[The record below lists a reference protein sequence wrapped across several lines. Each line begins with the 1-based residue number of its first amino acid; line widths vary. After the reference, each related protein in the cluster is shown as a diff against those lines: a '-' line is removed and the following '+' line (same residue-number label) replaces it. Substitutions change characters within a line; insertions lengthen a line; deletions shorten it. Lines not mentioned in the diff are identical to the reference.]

1 MKPLVKSRL
10 VWVLAAVVAAQ
21 LALYLR
27 RYLPAE
33 QAALLSDELVATLCA
48 ALGISGIGLRAAD
61 KRRART
67 AGAIVNAKAAK
78 AAAKVGAGL
87 ALALLCGCSSAVT
100 CPTPIRIDAERDTPT
115 GAPMVAIRCNGS
127 VLWRQPCPDPEVTNG
142 RLLCGGADAGVALP
156 LEVTRG

>member
-67 AGAIVNAKAAK
+67 VGAIVNAKTAK

-87 ALALLCGCSSAVT
+87 ALALLCGCGPAWQLCEVDLSNHPVKPRPAASARVRCSRTVLCDVAEGAT
-100 CPTPIRIDAERDTPT
+100 CDGEVLAK
-115 GAPMVAIRCNGS
+115 GAK
-127 VLWRQPCPDPEVTNG
+127 
-142 RLLCGGADAGVALP
+142 
-156 LEVTRG
+156 

>member
-48 ALGISGIGLRAAD
+48 ALGIGGIGLRVQD

-67 AGAIVNAKAAK
+67 AGEIVGAKAKKAGK
-78 AAAKVGAGL
+78 AAALMLLLAGCSPTWQVCEVDLSNHPTKPRPAAQATVRCSRTVLCDVAEGARCDGK
-87 ALALLCGCSSAVT
+87 ALA
-100 CPTPIRIDAERDTPT
+100 
-115 GAPMVAIRCNGS
+115 
-127 VLWRQPCPDPEVTNG
+127 EVG
-142 RLLCGGADAGVALP
+142 K
-156 LEVTRG
+156 

>member
-48 ALGISGIGLRAAD
+48 ALGIGGIGLRVQD
-61 KRRART
+61 KRRARS
-67 AGAIVNAKAAK
+67 AGDMVNAKAAK
-78 AAAKVGAGL
+78 AAGKLGVGL
-87 ALALLCGCSSAVT
+87 ALAMLSACGPTWQLCEVDLNDHPVKPRPAASARVRCSRTVLCDVAEGAT
-100 CPTPIRIDAERDTPT
+100 CDGKKLVE
-115 GAPMVAIRCNGS
+115 VAK
-127 VLWRQPCPDPEVTNG
+127 
-142 RLLCGGADAGVALP
+142 
-156 LEVTRG
+156 

>member
-48 ALGISGIGLRAAD
+48 ALGIGGIGLRVQD

-67 AGAIVNAKAAK
+67 AGAIVDAKAAK
-78 AAAKVGAGL
+78 AAAKLGLLLLAGCSPTWQLCEVDLSNHPTKPRPAAQATVRCSRTVLCDVAEGARCDGK
-87 ALALLCGCSSAVT
+87 ALA
-100 CPTPIRIDAERDTPT
+100 
-115 GAPMVAIRCNGS
+115 
-127 VLWRQPCPDPEVTNG
+127 EVG
-142 RLLCGGADAGVALP
+142 K
-156 LEVTRG
+156 

>member
-1 MKPLVKSRL
+1 MKPIAKSRL

-48 ALGISGIGLRAAD
+48 ALGLGGIGLRVQD

-67 AGAIVNAKAAK
+67 AGDLVNAKAAK
-78 AAAKVGAGL
+78 AAAKLGL
-87 ALALLCGCSSAVT
+87 LLLCGCGPQWQLCEVDLSNHPVKPRPAASARVRCSRTVLCDVAEGAT
-100 CPTPIRIDAERDTPT
+100 CDGEVLAK
-115 GAPMVAIRCNGS
+115 GAK
-127 VLWRQPCPDPEVTNG
+127 
-142 RLLCGGADAGVALP
+142 
-156 LEVTRG
+156 

>member
-67 AGAIVNAKAAK
+67 AGAIVDAKAAK
-78 AAAKVGAGL
+78 AAAKVGVGL
-87 ALALLCGCSSAVT
+87 ALAMLSACGPTWQLCEVDLSNHPVKPRPAASARVRCSRTVL
-100 CPTPIRIDAERDTPT
+100 CDVAE
-115 GAPMVAIRCNGS
+115 GAKCDGE
-127 VLWRQPCPDPEVTNG
+127 VLAK
-142 RLLCGGADAGVALP
+142 GAK
-156 LEVTRG
+156 

>member
-48 ALGISGIGLRAAD
+48 ALGIGGIGLRVQD
-61 KRRART
+61 KKRART
-67 AGAIVNAKAAK
+67 AGDLVNAKAAK
-78 AAAKVGAGL
+78 AASKLGVGM
-87 ALALLCGCSSAVT
+87 ALALFCGCG
-100 CPTPIRIDAERDTPT
+100 PTWQLCEVDLSNHPTKPRPAAQATVRCSRTVLCDVAE
-115 GAPMVAIRCNGS
+115 GARCDGKA
-127 VLWRQPCPDPEVTNG
+127 LAEVG
-142 RLLCGGADAGVALP
+142 R
-156 LEVTRG
+156 

>member
-10 VWVLAAVVAAQ
+10 VWILAAVVAAQ
-21 LALYLR
+21 LGLYLR

-67 AGAIVNAKAAK
+67 AGAIVDAKAAK
-78 AAAKVGAGL
+78 AAAKLGAGL
-87 ALALLCGCSSAVT
+87 ALALLCGCDRSA
-100 CPTPIRIDAERDTPT
+100 E
-115 GAPMVAIRCNGS
+115 
-127 VLWRQPCPDPEVTNG
+127 
-142 RLLCGGADAGVALP
+142 ADAAFATEGRCGETVIRTMRKGVPVQCTIYGCRFPTRMSTLFCD
-156 LEVTRG
+156 EVP

>member
-10 VWVLAAVVAAQ
+10 VWILAAVVAAQ

-48 ALGISGIGLRAAD
+48 ALGIGGIGLRAQD

-67 AGAIVNAKAAK
+67 AGEIVAEKAKRAGKAA
-78 AAAKVGAGL
+78 V
-87 ALALLCGCSSAVT
+87 LLLIAGCSPHWQVCEVDLNDHPSKPRPAARATVRCSRTVLCDVANGAV
-100 CPTPIRIDAERDTPT
+100 CDCKPLAEV
-115 GAPMVAIRCNGS
+115 GK
-127 VLWRQPCPDPEVTNG
+127 
-142 RLLCGGADAGVALP
+142 
-156 LEVTRG
+156 